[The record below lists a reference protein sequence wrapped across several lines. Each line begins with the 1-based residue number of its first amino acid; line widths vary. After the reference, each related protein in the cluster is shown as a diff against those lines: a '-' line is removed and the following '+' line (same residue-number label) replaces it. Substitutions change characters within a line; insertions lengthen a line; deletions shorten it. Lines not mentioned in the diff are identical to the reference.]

1 VNCIKYE
8 DSPRVPRRQG
18 GTVTANVLPVEKKK
32 KGKKEEKKR
41 SAVLSARCDY
51 YGEESRRDITVIRQI
66 LMCPDDDAS
75 AIKNFMLKND
85 RPYALVSRSITRGN
99 RKFPVAMF
107 PRAYARQRRVCE
119 RINLSEREIIQKGK
133 HRFEHYST
141 QGKTEEP
148 ARTLFLVKAPSLKT
162 RWKEKEMK
170 RDGTFGDTARTEM
183 RVAYRRAASGTR
195 ATDRTD

>member
-1 VNCIKYE
+1 
-8 DSPRVPRRQG
+8 
-18 GTVTANVLPVEKKK
+18 
-32 KGKKEEKKR
+32 
-41 SAVLSARCDY
+41 
-51 YGEESRRDITVIRQI
+51 VIRQI

-107 PRAYARQRRVCE
+107 TRAYARQRRVCE

-133 HRFEHYST
+133 HRFEHYLT

-170 RDGTFGDTARTEM
+170 RYIRRCQQGQKCAWPIVVPLPGHARRTGPINDYHRKCSAKSSRGDWRREQQPSMKTTNERPVLT
-183 RVAYRRAASGTR
+183 RV
-195 ATDRTD
+195 